1 VSADSHYLVRRINFL
16 TSLDHYIGHKPLNL
30 VMYSSLTFMPIL
42 LLLFSPS
49 DFAFTLPTS
58 LHNSIILS
66 YYLLALQPK
75 ARDCQL
81 LSRLF
86 NFAFLLWSVSTSH
99 RANESLFTSIF
110 IAVLDRLQTNLV
122 KKVTHLERNLH
133 HSFGSFF
140 YRAIDAVQSVVML
153 SKSSVRPSV
162 CLWHWC
168 LLIILFWVF
177 FRK

>member
-1 VSADSHYLVRRINFL
+1 
-16 TSLDHYIGHKPLNL
+16 
-30 VMYSSLTFMPIL
+30 MCSSLTFMPIL

-140 YRAIDAVQSVVML
+140 TARSMTYRALLCWVSRL
-153 SKSSVRPSV
+153 SVRPSACDIAV
-162 CLWHWC
+162 SWSYC
-168 LLIILFWVF
+168 FEF